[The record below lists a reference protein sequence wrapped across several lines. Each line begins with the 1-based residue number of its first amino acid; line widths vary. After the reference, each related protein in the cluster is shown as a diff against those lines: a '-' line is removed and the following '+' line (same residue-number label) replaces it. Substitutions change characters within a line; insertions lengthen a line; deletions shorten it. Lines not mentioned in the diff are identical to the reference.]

1 MKKFLVRIRSVQEA
15 KEFVQICEQINGD
28 GKSIMGILSLN
39 LAIPLHV
46 EVISNAEISDI
57 IFGNLVKKKTKRKN
71 SSKNQ

>member
-1 MKKFLVRIRSVQEA
+1 M
-15 KEFVQICEQINGD
+15 D